1 MPETRSCTSN
11 PLFVIGYKRSG
22 TTMLRLIL
30 NTHPDI
36 AIPPESEYFQKIP
49 RKFGSRH
56 LRPSQLDDIARALS
70 KMKRCD
76 FKMGLSKSS
85 LKEIVRPVLPA
96 TVAEL
101 TDILYRHWATIQNK
115 PTARWGDKKPQHWQ
129 FVYRFRQWYPD
140 SQFVHIIRDPRD
152 VYASVEENFP
162 EQVVGRHLLP
172 PHLITAWQWRMANLE
187 MFRQG
192 EVLGPKRYMRFR
204 YESLV
209 HDPEKYCKE
218 CCRFLGI
225 EYTPEMLGFQA
236 AARDPSVQG
245 AKADTGAHMQ
255 TTKAVHSGQIGRHK
269 ASALP
274 EPIIGDIEFICRD
287 VFHLM
292 GWPDSGITLS
302 PARMVYLKG
311 LLQVLDLAW
320 KVRRASKRMCGSL

>member
-1 MPETRSCTSN
+1 MAETHICKSD

-22 TTMLRLIL
+22 TTMLRLML
-30 NTHPDI
+30 NAHPDI

-49 RKFGSRH
+49 MKFGGRH
-56 LRPSQLDDIARALS
+56 LRPSQLDSIAGALS

-76 FKMGLSKSS
+76 FKLGLSEGA
-85 LKEIVRPVLPA
+85 LKEIIRPALPA

-101 TDILYRHWATIQNK
+101 TGALYRHWATVQNK
-115 PTARWGDKKPQHWQ
+115 PAARWGDKKPQHWQ

-172 PHLITAWQWRMANLE
+172 PHLITAWQWRKANLE

-192 EVLGPKRYMRFR
+192 ETLGPERYLRVR

-209 HDPEKYCKE
+209 HDPERYCKE

-225 EYTPEMLGFQA
+225 EYTPEMLAFQA

-245 AKADTGAHMQ
+245 ANTDTGAHTH

-269 ASALP
+269 AAALP
-274 EPIIGDIEFICRD
+274 ELTVGDIEFICRD
-287 VFHLM
+287 VFRLM
-292 GWPDSGITLS
+292 GWPDSGTPLS
-302 PARMVYLKG
+302 AARRVYLES
-311 LLQVLDLAW
+311 LLRVLDLAW
-320 KVRRASKRMCGSL
+320 ELRRTSRKMRGSL